1 MHFSHYEQVP
11 GNIADDIIGGANG
24 NGDKPKK

>member
-1 MHFSHYEQVP
+1 MHFSHYEQAPNNVSEEIM
-11 GNIADDIIGGANG
+11 GKK